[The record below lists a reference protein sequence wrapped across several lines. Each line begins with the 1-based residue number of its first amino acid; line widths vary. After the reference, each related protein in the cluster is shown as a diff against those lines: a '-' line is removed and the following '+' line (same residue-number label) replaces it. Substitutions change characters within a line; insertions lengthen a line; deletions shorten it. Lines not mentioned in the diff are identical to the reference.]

1 MERCNIRE
9 KCIVN
14 TSKDI
19 DRFVGIKCDAGDFS
33 ISFPLGY
40 HLSDDDKELR
50 KDILALISVIG
61 NNMGHKES
69 EIIGDARNSDL
80 VDIPIQSYIYVI
92 KDFLHRGYYKEK
104 EVIYKTAKKGKIN
117 WNRTIKTQKPY
128 IQDNDIYYLDF
139 VVKKNSLKE
148 NELIT
153 LIHEYCVFESFK
165 AVGWLF
171 TSTMPQQPR
180 ILRKDTAF
188 ISALNEKISNTFN
201 DHDKQLF
208 LHLLRIVQHEGDPDS
223 STNYKYGTYRF
234 EYVWE
239 KVIDKIFGIKE
250 KDEYFPKTY
259 WKIDGVTYENAC
271 LEPDTIML
279 RKKNV
284 YILDAKYYKYGAESK
299 RIVSFLPESTSINK
313 QITYGEFVATQE
325 KFRLKHG
332 NTFDIYN
339 AFVMPYDS
347 HNNQTVMENIGEAVS
362 DWKFNDEKY
371 QHIQGILLDM
381 KTILRMSAV
390 QNEAL
395 MNDMA
400 LCIESGFVKE

>member
-1 MERCNIRE
+1 MEHCSIRE

-61 NNMGHKES
+61 NNIGHKES

-153 LIHEYCVFESFK
+153 LIHEYCVYESFK
-165 AVGWLF
+165 TIGWLF

-180 ILRKDTAF
+180 ILRKDAVF
-188 ISALNEKISNTFN
+188 ISVLNEKISNTFN
-201 DHDKQLF
+201 DRDKQLF
-208 LHLLRIVQHEGDPDS
+208 MHLLRIVQYEGDLDS

-239 KVIDKIFGIKE
+239 KIIDKIFGIKE

-259 WKIDGVTYENAC
+259 WKINGVTYENAC

-284 YILDAKYYKYGAESK
+284 YILDAKYYKYGAEPR
-299 RIVSFLPESTSINK
+299 RIVSFLPESTSVNK

-325 KFRLKHG
+325 KFKKKHG
-332 NTFDIYN
+332 DRFEIYN

-347 HNNQTVMENIGEAVS
+347 HADDTIMENIGEAVS

-395 MNDMA
+395 INDMA
-400 LCIESGFVKE
+400 LCIESGFEKG